1 MASGEHNAAAPAA
14 GYLYQV
20 RWALLNLLREGKTR
34 PDQVISL
41 EMLDDVGWEDA
52 VGTATELLQT
62 KLHADQAAGL
72 GDKDRDIWKTLLIWL
87 KRSDVKDPSGPDL
100 ALVTTSNAAPGS
112 AAFLLRRD
120 PATRDVATAV
130 DLLTT
135 AAKTSTNDK
144 TKAGRDRFL
153 ELSTTERIT
162 FLGRVRVL
170 DQSLPLEDVDEAVRQ
185 EIVWALP
192 SGEAA
197 QDQFLGQLWRWWDN
211 MSIDL
216 LRGRRVGV
224 AVSQV
229 KTYIQDLRDGYG
241 PDNLPTTVLKSAV
254 TEEDIEQHSSGRFY
268 NQMLAVRYTRPNL
281 RLAVID
287 YYRAVRQETQW
298 VDDSLIGLHELQ
310 TFEDDL
316 RDEWARAFNDML
328 DDLSGGTGDYD
339 PATVDEESK
348 WRAGKD
354 LLRTLLESTKVTI
367 RKHYDE
373 PFFARGKRHDL
384 AHRDSDLGIGW
395 HPDFADRLDALVATV
410 VGEPLRVGA
419 ATRPR
424 GWCERTCASEAHGS
438 M

>member
-1 MASGEHNAAAPAA
+1 MTSGEHNAAASAA

-52 VGTATELLQT
+52 AGTATELLQT
-62 KLHADQAAGL
+62 KLHADEAAGL
-72 GDKDRDIWKTLLIWL
+72 GDKDRDIWNTLLIWL

-100 ALVTTSNAAPGS
+100 ALVTTSNAEPGS
-112 AAFLLRRD
+112 AAFALRPD
-120 PATRDVATAV
+120 PVTRDVDAAV

-135 AAKTSTNDK
+135 AATTSTNQK

-153 ELSTTERIT
+153 GLSGAERTT
-162 FLGRVRVL
+162 FLSRVRVL
-170 DQSLPLEDVDEAVRQ
+170 DQSLRLEDVDEAVRQ
-185 EIVWALP
+185 EIIWTLP
-192 SGEAA
+192 SGEPA

-216 LRGRRVGV
+216 LRGRRAGV

-229 KTYIQDLRDGYG
+229 KTFIQDLRDGYG
-241 PDNLPTTVLKSAV
+241 PDNLPTTVLKSDV

-268 NQMLAVRYTRPNL
+268 NQMLAVRYNRPNL

-287 YYRAVRQETQW
+287 YYRAVQQETQW
-298 VDDSLIGLHELQ
+298 LDDSLIGLFELQ
-310 TFEDDL
+310 TFEEDL

-339 PATVDEESK
+339 PETVDEELK
-348 WRAGKD
+348 WRAGKE

-373 PFFARGKRHDL
+373 PFFARGKRHEL
-384 AHRDSDLGIGW
+384 AHRDHGAGIGW
-395 HPDFADRLDALVATV
+395 HPDFADRLDALVAAV
-410 VGEPLRVGA
+410 VGEPVVA
-419 ATRPR
+419 
-424 GWCERTCASEAHGS
+424 
-438 M
+438 

>member
-1 MASGEHNAAAPAA
+1 MASGEHNAAASAA

-52 VGTATELLQT
+52 DGSATELLQT
-62 KLHADQAAGL
+62 KLHADETAGL

-87 KRSDVKDPSGPDL
+87 KRSDATDPNGPEL
-100 ALVTTSNAAPGS
+100 ALVTTSTAQSGS
-112 AAFLLRRD
+112 AAFALR
-120 PATRDVATAV
+120 PAPVTRDVAAAV
-130 DLLTT
+130 DLLT
-135 AAKTSTNDK
+135 AAAETSTNAK

-153 ELSTTERIT
+153 ALSKAERTT
-162 FLGRVRVL
+162 FLNRVRVL
-170 DQSLPLEDVDEAVRQ
+170 DESLPLEDLDEAVRH
-185 EIVWALP
+185 EIIWGLP
-192 SGEAA
+192 SGAQA

-216 LRGRRVGV
+216 LRGRRSGV

-229 KTYIQDLRDGYG
+229 KTFIQDLRDRYG

-254 TEEDIEQHSSGRFY
+254 TDEEIEQHSTGRFY
-268 NQMLAVRYTRPNL
+268 DQMRAVRYNRPNL

-287 YYRAVRQETQW
+287 YYRAVQQETQW
-298 VDDSLIGLHELQ
+298 VDDSLIGLRELQ
-310 TFEDDL
+310 TFEENL

-339 PATVDEESK
+339 SESVNEDTK
-348 WRAGKD
+348 WRAGKE

-367 RKHYDE
+367 RKHYDD
-373 PFFARGKRHDL
+373 PFFARGKRHEL
-384 AHRDSDLGIGW
+384 AHRNNDLGIGW
-395 HPDFADRLDALVATV
+395 HPDFADRLDELVAAV
-410 VGEPLRVGA
+410 VGEPVDA
-419 ATRPR
+419 
-424 GWCERTCASEAHGS
+424 
-438 M
+438 

>member
-1 MASGEHNAAAPAA
+1 MVCGEHNAAAAAA

-20 RWALLNLLREGKTR
+20 RWALLNLVREGKTR

-52 VGTATELLQT
+52 TGTATELLQT
-62 KLHADQAAGL
+62 KLHVDEAAGL
-72 GDKDRDIWKTLLIWL
+72 SDKDRDIWKTLLIWL
-87 KRSDVKDPSGPDL
+87 KRSDVRDPSGPDL

-112 AAFLLRRD
+112 AAFALRPD
-120 PATRDVATAV
+120 PVTRDVAAAV

-135 AAKTSTNDK
+135 AAATSRNEK
-144 TKAGRDRFL
+144 TKAGRERFL
-153 ELSTTERIT
+153 QLSKAERTT
-162 FLGRVRVL
+162 FLNRVRVL
-170 DQSLPLEDVDEAVRQ
+170 DQSLPLEEVDEAVRQ

-192 SGEAA
+192 SGESA

-211 MSIDL
+211 MSIDM
-216 LRGRRVGV
+216 LRGRRGGV

-241 PDNLPTTVLKSAV
+241 PDNLPTTVLKSDV
-254 TEEDIEQHSSGRFY
+254 TEEDIKQHSSGRFY
-268 NQMLAVRYTRPNL
+268 NQMLAVRYNRSNL

-287 YYRAVRQETQW
+287 YYRAVQQETQW
-298 VDDSLIGLHELQ
+298 VDDNLVGLKELQ
-310 TFEDDL
+310 TFEEDL

-328 DDLSGGTGDYD
+328 DDLSGGAGDYD
-339 PATVDEESK
+339 PETVDEDLK
-348 WRAGKD
+348 WRAGKE

-373 PFFARGKRHDL
+373 PFFARGKRHEL

-395 HPDFADRLDALVATV
+395 HPDFAERLDALVAAV
-410 VGEPLRVGA
+410 VGDFV
-419 ATRPR
+419 
-424 GWCERTCASEAHGS
+424 EA
-438 M
+438 